1 MALLSFKLRWLEIK
15 WLGTLAEDI
24 VLSDFNGVVATFQDL
39 ICGSWRE
46 ICNIFSLTE
55 KSRKIRNSLDL
66 FSGGAWESLMKVNEK
81 GKTFLLRRISSDW
94 VERLRVAIY
103 EHGKC

>member
-24 VLSDFNGVVATFQDL
+24 VWSDFNGLVATFQDL

-46 ICNIFSLTE
+46 ICNILSLTE
-55 KSRKIRNSLDL
+55 KSRKVSNSLDL

-81 GKTFLLRRISSDW
+81 GVTHF
-94 VERLRVAIY
+94 A
-103 EHGKC
+103 